1 MEPFTSPDLRSHV
14 DPSTL
19 VERRRRRLV
28 AGGFP
33 NALARQ
39 LARDCAID
47 LHALLDLVDRGC
59 PPQVAARILAPLDD
73 GERPCS

>member
-1 MEPFTSPDLRSHV
+1 MRPIVRGPGHLDS
-14 DPSTL
+14 L

-33 NALARQ
+33 NALARE
-39 LARDCAID
+39 LARDCATD

-59 PPQVAARILAPLDD
+59 PPPLAARIMAPLD
-73 GERPCS
+73 GEERSCS